1 MEDSPAIRPI
11 RPILP
16 IRWPVAPATA
26 PAAPGQDDPV
36 WYAAY
41 GSNMHTERLAC
52 YLGGGRPADGAR
64 EYPGCRDGRPPGQ
77 SVPVRLP
84 GSLYFALESRVW
96 GGGMAFYDPHGPGI
110 APARAHLLTAGQF
123 SDIVAQEMG
132 GGPGTDLDLGT
143 VLRTG
148 LDRQGPG
155 RYRTLVCL
163 GTLDGLP
170 VLTFT
175 APWTLAEAELNAPRA
190 RYLRTIAAGL
200 TDAHGWSTRR
210 ASVYLT
216 TRPGAAGHWTVK
228 SLHAAL
234 APHSGG
240 SASATGSGRS

>member
-1 MEDSPAIRPI
+1 MEDSLPI

-16 IRWPVAPATA
+16 IRRPVDPAAAPAFPTA
-26 PAAPGQDDPV
+26 PGRDDPV

-64 EYPGCRDGRPPGQ
+64 EYPGCRDGRPPLR

-96 GGGMAFYDPHGPGI
+96 GGGMAFYDPHGPGTV
-110 APARAHLLTAGQF
+110 PARAHLLTAGQF
-123 SDIVAQEMG
+123 SDIAAQETG
-132 GGPGTDLDLGT
+132 GGPGPDLDLGT

-148 LDRQGPG
+148 RDQQGPG

-163 GTLDGLP
+163 GSLDDLP
-170 VLTFT
+170 VLTLT
-175 APWTLAEAELNAPRA
+175 APWALPEAELNAPRA

-200 TDAHGWSTRR
+200 AEAHGWSTRR
-210 ASVYLT
+210 AAVYLT
-216 TRPGAAGHWTVK
+216 TRPGAAGHWTVE
-228 SLHAAL
+228 SLYAAL

-240 SASATGSGRS
+240 SASATGSGRR

>member
-1 MEDSPAIRPI
+1 MEDSLPIRPI

-16 IRWPVAPATA
+16 IRWPVDPADA
-26 PAAPGQDDPV
+26 ADAPGRDGPV

-64 EYPGCRDGRPPGQ
+64 EYPGCRDGRPPRR

-96 GGGMAFYDPHGPGI
+96 GGGMAFYDPYGPGT

-123 SDIVAQEMG
+123 SDIAAQETG

-148 LDRQGPG
+148 RDQQGPG

-163 GTLDGLP
+163 GTLEGLP
-170 VLTFT
+170 VLTVT
-175 APWTLAEAELNAPRA
+175 APWRLAEAELNAPRA
-190 RYLRTIAAGL
+190 RYLRAIAAGL
-200 TDAHGWSTRR
+200 TDAHGWSARR

-216 TRPGAAGHWTVK
+216 TRPGAAGHWTVE
-228 SLHAAL
+228 SLYAAL
-234 APHSGG
+234 APHTGG
-240 SASATGSGRS
+240 SASATGSGRD

>member
-1 MEDSPAIRPI
+1 MESTLPI

-16 IRWPVAPATA
+16 IRWPVDPATPVA
-26 PAAPGQDDPV
+26 EPGRDDPV

-52 YLGGGRPADGAR
+52 YLIGGRPADGAR
-64 EYPGCRDGRPPGQ
+64 EYPGCRDGRPPGR

-96 GGGMAFYDPHGPGI
+96 GGGMAFYDPHGPGT

-123 SDIVAQEMG
+123 SDIAAQEMG

-148 LDRQGPG
+148 RDPQGPG
-155 RYRTLVCL
+155 RYRTLLCL
-163 GTLDGLP
+163 GTLDDLP

-175 APWTLAEAELNAPRA
+175 APWALAEAELNAPRA
-190 RYLRTIAAGL
+190 RYLRTVAAGL
-200 TDAHGWSTRR
+200 ADAHGWSVRR
-210 ASVYLT
+210 TAVYLA
-216 TRPGAAGHWTVK
+216 TRPGAAGHWTVE
-228 SLHAAL
+228 SVSRAL
-234 APHSGG
+234 APDTGVPD
-240 SASATGSGRS
+240 SATGSGLR